1 MTLSLPALT
10 PVEETLWI
18 TLTGRAFDSRQ
29 PDPILG
35 DTMADA
41 LVRKTGYTNDKL
53 RWTKASCVEVAHR
66 AKKLDEVAR
75 RFIARH
81 PDAIGIDLG
90 AGLDTRALRID
101 TPPTV
106 DWYDVDFPDVVAAR
120 RQLIPDRPHVHT
132 IGADLTDPAWLQSLP
147 ADRPAVIVADGL
159 MAFLAEAD
167 MISLLRWL
175 TDHLRSG
182 EIAFNV
188 YNTFTVRAA
197 KLAPSAR
204 FLVPLFKSA
213 GFGSRDIVHWN
224 PELTLMEEIMLVREP
239 EVAQYPP
246 ALRLWTRMAALSTS
260 LSRLGTVVAHYR
272 F

>member
-1 MTLSLPALT
+1 MTLPLPALT

-18 TLTGRAFDSRQ
+18 TLTGRAFDSRL

-35 DTMADA
+35 DTMADE
-41 LVRKTGYTNDKL
+41 LVRKTGYTDDKL
-53 RWTKASCVEVAHR
+53 RWTRVSCVEVAQR
-66 AKKLDEVAR
+66 AKKLDEVAQ

-90 AGLDTRALRID
+90 AGLDTRAFRID

-120 RQLIPDRPHVHT
+120 RRLIPDRPHVHA
-132 IGADLTDPAWLQSLP
+132 IGADLTDPAWLESLP
-147 ADRPAVIVADGL
+147 TDRPAVIVADGL

-167 MISLLRWL
+167 MISLLRRL
-175 TDHLRSG
+175 TDHLHSG

-188 YNTFTVRAA
+188 YNKFTVRAA
-197 KLAPSAR
+197 KLAPSVR
-204 FLVPLFKSA
+204 FLVPLFKSP
-213 GFGSRDIVHWN
+213 GFDRLDPVRWN
-224 PELTLMEEIMLVREP
+224 PKLTLIEEIMLTREP

-246 ALRLWTRMAALSTS
+246 ALRLWTRLAALSTS
-260 LSRLGTVVAHYR
+260 LSRLGTVVARYR